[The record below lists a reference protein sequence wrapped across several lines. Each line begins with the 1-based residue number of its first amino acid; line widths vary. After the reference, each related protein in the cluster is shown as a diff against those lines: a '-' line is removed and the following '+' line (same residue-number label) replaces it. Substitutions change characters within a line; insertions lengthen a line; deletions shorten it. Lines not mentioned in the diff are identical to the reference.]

1 MNHLDPRRQH
11 LIDPVLNDRVRLP
24 SANLHDLPG
33 LRSNGRDLARHTL
46 RDFAIPEFGQVLHQ
60 KVSSTT
66 TSFESFFNNRKLRA
80 PSLDFET
87 CERRT

>member
-1 MNHLDPRRQH
+1 
-11 LIDPVLNDRVRLP
+11 VRLP

-33 LRSNGRDLARHTL
+33 LRSNRRDLARHAL

-80 PSLDFET
+80 PGLDFET
-87 CERRT
+87 WERRT